1 VAVAGGIATVRIPPA
16 AGSNQSTAGRLGMGD
31 NKMDWSKLC
40 ATWSPRLLSV
50 LRIVV
55 GLLFLQHATAKF
67 FGFPHVAMFD
77 NLPLFSLIGLA
88 GAIELVFGILLTVG
102 FYTRISAFIL
112 SGEMAVAYFMAHAT
126 RGFFPL
132 TNGGEAA
139 VFYCFVF
146 LYMAAAGAGPWSV
159 DAQRGQ
165 A

>member
-1 VAVAGGIATVRIPPA
+1 MAGGHGAAMIPPA
-16 AGSNQSTAGRLGMGD
+16 AGPNRSMPGRLGMGD
-31 NKMDWSKLC
+31 MMDLSKLC

-77 NLPLFSLIGLA
+77 NLKLFSLFGVA
-88 GAIELVFGILLTVG
+88 GAIELVFGILLTAG
-102 FYTRISAFIL
+102 FYTRIAAFIL
-112 SGEMAVAYFMAHAT
+112 SGEMAVAYFMQHAP
-126 RGFFPL
+126 RGFYPL

-139 VFYCFVF
+139 VFYCFAF